1 MPPEAMMERSSNWR
15 NCMGMKTGWPH
26 LVQGTLSKGTRVA
39 GMKIFTRHEPHSTI
53 FSGMRSAESAALT
66 LASVTFGGVR
76 TRGLRVGGGRF
87 YRWRQAAGLCVILF
101 VF

>member
-26 LVQGTLSKGTRVA
+26 LVQGTLSKGMRFA

-66 LASVTFGGVR
+66 IARLTFGSAR
-76 TRGLRVGGGRF
+76 TRGLRTGGGEVLHGKGR
-87 YRWRQAAGLCVILF
+87 GD
-101 VF
+101 